1 MKLHYYKN
9 EKGYLKTDKFH
20 TDKLWMAHFTTNP
33 DIRIQA
39 LGYEICDIS
48 MAEFTNIYSPIVS
61 EILILGDLLHLKYQN
76 YNEAMPVIKGD
87 HKHIRNAIRNAKDK
101 LSSFHTQIDE
111 IVNSNEGDE
120 NKLYDV
126 HGSYDE
132 LIRNIANLAELN
144 DIENINKI
152 FRAYKKDK
160 ESINGIV
167 KKVLR

>member
-1 MKLHYYKN
+1 MNLNYYQN
-9 EKGYLKTDKFH
+9 AKGYLTKDSSH
-20 TDKLWMAHFTTNP
+20 TDRLWMAHFTTSP

-39 LGYEICDIS
+39 LGYEIHNIS
-48 MAEFTNIYSPIVS
+48 LDEFRDIYSPIIS

-87 HKHIRNAIRNAKDK
+87 HKHVRNAIRNAKDK
-101 LSSFHTQIDE
+101 LSSFHNQIDE
-111 IVNSNEGDE
+111 IVNSNDADE

-126 HGSYDE
+126 HGAYDE
-132 LIRNIANLAELN
+132 LIMHIANLAELN
-144 DIENINKI
+144 DIENINRI

-160 ESINGIV
+160 DSINGIV

>member
-1 MKLHYYKN
+1 
-9 EKGYLKTDKFH
+9 
-20 TDKLWMAHFTTNP
+20 MAHFTTSP

-39 LGYEICDIS
+39 LGYEIHNIS
-48 MAEFTNIYSPIVS
+48 MQEFTNMYSPIIS

-101 LSSFHTQIDE
+101 LSSFHNQIDE

-132 LIRNIANLAELN
+132 LIRNIANLDELN

-152 FRAYKKDK
+152 FRAYKKDPD
-160 ESINGIV
+160 SINGIV